1 MQIPLLQQSDAP
13 LIRFSLEPLQG
24 DFGIPLA
31 LMGILV
37 VFMALS
43 LVMLLITVLPKV
55 LGRVLVS
62 PLPPAAETTSTSD
75 GGLSEETVAVIAAAV
90 AATMRQPHRI
100 VKIRG
105 LSPGE
110 MGWSLEGRM
119 QHHRS
124 HHVKR

>member
-1 MQIPLLQQSDAP
+1 MQIPLMQQPNAP
-13 LIRFSLEPLQG
+13 MIRFSLEPLQV

-31 LMGILV
+31 VMGILV

-55 LGRVLVS
+55 LARVLVS
-62 PLPPAAETTSTSD
+62 PAPPAAEAKSSPES
-75 GGLSEETVAVIAAAV
+75 GLSEETVAVIAAAV

-124 HHVKR
+124 HQVKR